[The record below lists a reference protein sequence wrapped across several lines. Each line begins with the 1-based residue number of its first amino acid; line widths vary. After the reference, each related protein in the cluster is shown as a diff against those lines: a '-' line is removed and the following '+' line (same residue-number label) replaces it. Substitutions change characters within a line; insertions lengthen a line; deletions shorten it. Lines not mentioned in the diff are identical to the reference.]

1 MLATFNGAPV
11 ITGELTMPR
20 IGRWQACADLDTDVD
35 IGDRCTIDWG
45 GLRLSGTMASGGLYG
60 AKFSCRIVGGAGGLG
75 RDMPAHGF
83 RRAMVSTI
91 LQRIMDASGEVL
103 DPGIETG
110 VLSSV
115 LDWYAIPGGGS
126 AGLALSRLAMHLG
139 LAWRV
144 TPSGKVWLGNERWQ
158 MARADGVQTID
169 ARPVSGIMS
178 VMADDVSGILPGM
191 RLGDIRIDRVEHVIA
206 GDEATTYLTEAS
218 NG

>member
-144 TPSGKVWLGNERWQ
+144 TPSGKVWLGDGQGRWSPDH
-158 MARADGVQTID
+158 RCPPGFRNHVGHGRRRFRHPSGD
-169 ARPVSGIMS
+169 ASRRHP
-178 VMADDVSGILPGM
+178 
-191 RLGDIRIDRVEHVIA
+191 DRQGRTRHRR
-206 GDEATTYLTEAS
+206 G
-218 NG
+218 